1 MFQINIFNRKPI
13 YEQLIDQTERLIL
26 TGILT
31 EEEQLPS
38 VRSLSV
44 ELFVNPNTIQK
55 AYAELDRRGLTYV
68 IPGRG
73 NFVSAQAK
81 EKIRQMKL
89 SQMGAFA
96 MSVREL
102 AMAGIRKEEVIQCV
116 EEAYRK
122 EGESA

>member
-1 MFQINIFNRKPI
+1 M
-13 YEQLIDQTERLIL
+13 
-26 TGILT
+26 
-31 EEEQLPS
+31 
-38 VRSLSV
+38 
-44 ELFVNPNTIQK
+44 
-55 AYAELDRRGLTYV
+55 

-102 AMAGIRKEEVIQCV
+102 VMAGIRKEEVIQCV